1 MAKNYH
7 AALLHLAS
15 NHIEVAMQTST
26 KLTLKLGIPQIIGW
40 GSGFYLPAILAVP
53 ISQDL
58 GIPTETFFWAFTIS
72 ILVSGL
78 IGPRVGKAIDRLGG
92 RKVLPY
98 GNLAFALGLALLALS
113 SGPVMLFV
121 AWVFMGLGASMG
133 NYDSAFAAAVS
144 FLGKN
149 ANRVIAGITVYAGFS
164 STIAWP
170 ITSFLND
177 GFSWQTAVW
186 FWGAMHLLVALPMH
200 LSLPNVEP
208 KELPV
213 VTGPIRKIIKDRF
226 RFDPLLIVFA
236 VMFALE
242 GFIVS
247 GVNST
252 LPFMLGELG
261 AATQLSIFA
270 AAILGPSQ
278 VGARL
283 LLVALDK
290 YLTPMRVAAI
300 SILVHPLGVILLLLF
315 GANAILPF
323 VILHGIGVGL
333 NPFIRGSLPLLFF
346 GSESYGERQGYVMM
360 LSKIISALSPTLLTL
375 MLLANP
381 QMAITATMTM
391 GLAAMALLVLLAV
404 MHRARRQTSVRVAP
418 AD

>member
-1 MAKNYH
+1 
-7 AALLHLAS
+7 
-15 NHIEVAMQTST
+15 MQTST
-26 KLTLKLGIPQIIGW
+26 KLTLKLGVPQIISW

-53 ISQDL
+53 ISKDI
-58 GIPTETFFWAFTIS
+58 GTPTETFFWAFTIS

-92 RKVLPY
+92 RRVLPF
-98 GNLAFALGLALLALS
+98 GNIAFALGLTLLALS
-113 SGPVMLFV
+113 SEPVLLFV

-149 ANRVIAGITVYAGFS
+149 ANKVIAGITVYAGFS

-170 ITSFLND
+170 ITSFLSESY
-177 GFSWQTAVW
+177 SWQAAVW
-186 FWGAMHLLVALPMH
+186 FWAAMHLLVALPIH
-200 LSLPNVEP
+200 LSIPKVEQ
-208 KELPV
+208 KEVPV
-213 VTGPIRKIIKDRF
+213 VTGPIRKIIKNRF
-226 RFDPLLIVFA
+226 RFDPRLVVFA

-242 GFIVS
+242 GFLVS

-252 LPFMLGELG
+252 LPFMLGQLG
-261 AATQLSIFA
+261 ADAQLSIFS

-283 LLVALDK
+283 LLVALDR
-290 YLTPMRVAAI
+290 YLTPIRVAAI
-300 SILVHPLGVILLLLF
+300 SILAHPIGVLLLLLF

-391 GLAAMALLVLLAV
+391 GLAAMLLLVWIAF
-404 MHRARRQTSVRVAP
+404 MHQARRQTSVRVRP

>member
-1 MAKNYH
+1 
-7 AALLHLAS
+7 
-15 NHIEVAMQTST
+15 MQTST
-26 KLTLKLGIPQIIGW
+26 KLTLKLGIPQIICW

-53 ISQDL
+53 ISKDL

-78 IGPRVGKAIDRLGG
+78 IGPRIGKAIDRLGG
-92 RKVLPY
+92 RRVLPF
-98 GNLAFALGLALLALS
+98 GNLAFAVGLSLLALS
-113 SGPVMLFV
+113 TESVLLFV
-121 AWVFMGLGASMG
+121 AWFFIGIGASMG
-133 NYDSAFAAAVS
+133 NYDSAFAIAVS
-144 FLGKN
+144 LLGKDVDK
-149 ANRVIAGITVYAGFS
+149 VIAGITVFAGFS
-164 STIAWP
+164 STISWP
-170 ITSFLND
+170 LTSYLND
-177 GFSWQTAVW
+177 NFSWQTAVW
-186 FWGAMHLLVALPMH
+186 FWVAMHLLVALPIH
-200 LSLPNVEP
+200 LSIPKIEP
-208 KELPV
+208 KEVPV
-213 VTGPIRKIIKDRF
+213 ATGPIRKIIKNRF

-247 GVNST
+247 GVNTT

-261 AATQLSIFA
+261 ADAQLAIFA

-278 VGARL
+278 VAARL
-283 LLVALDK
+283 LLVVLDK

-300 SILVHPLGVILLLLF
+300 SMLVHPLGVILLLIF
-315 GANAILPF
+315 GAHAILPF

-346 GSESYGERQGYVMM
+346 GSDSYGERQGYVMM

-391 GLAAMALLVLLAV
+391 GLSAIALLVVLGF
-404 MHRARRQTSVRVAP
+404 MYRARRQTSVRVAP